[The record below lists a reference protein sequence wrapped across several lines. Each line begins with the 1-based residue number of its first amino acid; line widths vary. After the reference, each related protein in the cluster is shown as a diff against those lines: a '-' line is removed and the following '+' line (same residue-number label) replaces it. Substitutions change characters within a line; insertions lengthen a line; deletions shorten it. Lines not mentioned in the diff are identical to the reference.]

1 MTGGGLQAGAAKVD
15 ITPPTGFRT
24 DGWATNDRAVGTL
37 TRLYARALV
46 LQSGGRK
53 IALVTLDLVGA
64 TGGLVKEAALLDKD
78 LGFSESNVLVS
89 GTHTHSGAGQF
100 SNFGELNAGFPA
112 EKQLINDPKKF
123 FDFALG
129 GGPDVQEYT
138 FMVHRLALA
147 IRLADQNLGPALAGW
162 SDQRLLG
169 VTQNRSL
176 EAHLANFGLNIPNH
190 EGKVSQ
196 NPGGYADTIDP
207 ALPVLRVDKLVTRA
221 GHPCVSRSGRGP
233 TSPTT
238 ARSSST
244 PSPPTAVTIRR
255 SPSGCSRR
263 RCGGPVTS
271 RLARPWS
278 MPSRTGRRATC
289 PPG

>member
-1 MTGGGLQAGAAKVD
+1 MPAGGRLRTLAVSLAATAASCALAAPTGADLARATTTSGGLEAGAAKVD

-46 LQSGGRK
+46 LQSGPRK
-53 IALVTLDLVGA
+53 VALVTLDLVGA
-64 TGGLVKEAALLDKD
+64 TGGLVKEAALLDQS

-100 SNFGELNAGFPA
+100 SNPGELNAGFPA
-112 EKQLINDPKKF
+112 EKQLVSDPKKF

-129 GGPDVQEYT
+129 GGPDLQEYT
-138 FMVHRLALA
+138 FMVHRVALA

-176 EAHLANFGLNIPNH
+176 
-190 EGKVSQ
+190 
-196 NPGGYADTIDP
+196 
-207 ALPVLRVDKLVTRA
+207 
-221 GHPCVSRSGRGP
+221 GP
-233 TSPTT
+233 TWRTSASTSPTT
-238 ARSSST
+238 RET
-244 PSPPTAVTIRR
+244 
-255 SPSGCSRR
+255 
-263 RCGGPVTS
+263 
-271 RLARPWS
+271 
-278 MPSRTGRRATC
+278 
-289 PPG
+289 